1 MIGGRVLDVSFLVA
15 FATRTSVYA
24 EAAVWAAVDRGVVL
38 VVPSSVAAM
47 AAAQLTVKDMP
58 VLEVLL
64 ALPVTVADDLTSV
77 RARAVAEVAAQL
89 GNDLVTAHVVTCA
102 RDRGWPVI
110 TGEPD
115 RYRGRAGV
123 EVEPLP

>member
-15 FATRTSVYA
+15 FSTRTSVYA
-24 EAAVWAAVDRGVVL
+24 EAAVWTAVDRGVVL
-38 VVPSSVAAM
+38 VVPSSAAAM

-64 ALPVTVADDLTSV
+64 ALPVTVADDLTSI
-77 RARAVAEVAAQL
+77 RARAVAEVAAEL
-89 GNDLVTAHVVTCA
+89 GGDLVTAHVVACA

-110 TGEPD
+110 TGEVD
-115 RYRGRAGV
+115 RHRGRAGV
-123 EVEPLP
+123 EVETLP

>member
-1 MIGGRVLDVSFLVA
+1 MIGGRVLDVSFLVS
-15 FATRTSVYA
+15 FAARTSVYA

-38 VVPSSVAAM
+38 VVPSTAVAM
-47 AAAQLTVKDMP
+47 AAAQLSGKDVP

-64 ALPVTVADDLTSV
+64 ALPVTVADELTSA
-77 RARAVAEVAAQL
+77 RARAVAETAAEL
-89 GNDLVTAHVVTCA
+89 STDLLTAHVVTCA

-115 RYRGRAGV
+115 RYGGRAAV

>member
-15 FATRTSVYA
+15 FASRTSVYS
-24 EAAVWAAVDRGVVL
+24 EAAVWTAMDRGVVL
-38 VVPSSVAAM
+38 LVPSSALTM
-47 AAAQLTVKDMP
+47 AAAQLTTKDMP

-64 ALPVTVADDLTSV
+64 ALPVTVPDDLTSV
-77 RARAVAEVAAQL
+77 RARTVAEVAAEL
-89 GNDLVTAHVVTCA
+89 DADLATAHVVACA
-102 RDRGWPVI
+102 RERGWPVI